1 MFNALIARQTDREQT
16 VSLETLELKDL
27 PDNEVLVRV
36 DYSTINYKDG
46 LALTGT
52 RPIIRSYPLVPG
64 IDLAGVIESSQD
76 ERWQVGDRVVVNGWG
91 MGEGHWGGLTQYAQV
106 KGDWLVKLP
115 DALSTRE
122 AMCIGTA
129 GYTAALCVEAL
140 MKHGTTPAEGD
151 ILVTGASGGV
161 GSVAIALLAA
171 QGFNVVASTGK
182 TNEGEY
188 LEALGASEYI
198 DRGTMS
204 TAGNPL
210 QKERWAGVVDAVGGQ
225 TLANACAQT
234 RYGGAVAACGLA
246 ESPALPA
253 TVMPFILR
261 GITLYGIDSVMAPL
275 SAREGA
281 WRRLADDL
289 DRTRLASMVKEIS
302 LADALDVGPDVLA
315 GKFVGDYLSTLI
327 GDHMA

>member
-27 PDNEVLVRV
+27 PDNEVLVCV

-315 GKFVGDYLSTLI
+315 GKIRGRLLVNVNR
-327 GDHMA
+327 

>member
-106 KGDWLVKLP
+106 KSDWLVKLP

-182 TNEGEY
+182 TNEGAY

-315 GKFVGDYLSTLI
+315 GKIRGRLLVNVNR
-327 GDHMA
+327 

>member
-225 TLANACAQT
+225 TLANAC
-234 RYGGAVAACGLA
+234 GLA

-315 GKFVGDYLSTLI
+315 GKIRGRLLVNVNR
-327 GDHMA
+327 

>member
-76 ERWQVGDRVVVNGWG
+76 ERWQVGDCVVVNGWG

-182 TNEGEY
+182 TNEGAY

-315 GKFVGDYLSTLI
+315 GKIRGRLLVNVNR
-327 GDHMA
+327 